1 MADKD
6 AGKSALQKIDEAW
19 QRLESRLC
27 AGVLVAEIASLTI
40 WIALKG
46 LSSDYKPGE
55 NASGL
60 VFRSLLTAALLGVAA
75 HVATR
80 KQPQKVH
87 RAVTTAAVIF
97 GVVAGRFWVHAGV
110 LYASNIL
117 NFLQN

>member
-6 AGKSALQKIDEAW
+6 EGKSALQKIDAAW

-60 VFRSLLTAALLGVAA
+60 VFRSLRG
-75 HVATR
+75 
-80 KQPQKVH
+80 
-87 RAVTTAAVIF
+87 
-97 GVVAGRFWVHAGV
+97 
-110 LYASNIL
+110 IL
-117 NFLQN
+117 